1 MDGLKR
7 LSGAKEVSQDDFSA
21 GVGTYIVRLAGLPT
35 VTLADVKKE
44 AAGKY
49 TLEEVRLKITT
60 KAPEGTKVGDITLSG
75 DDCLKELK
83 ELKGK
88 KVVLSGV
95 LTDEGKGRHLA
106 LSKVGEAK

>member
-7 LSGAKEVSQDDFSA
+7 LSGATKVAQDDFSA
-21 GVGTYIVRLAGLPT
+21 GVGTYIVSFDAIPAAT
-35 VTLADVKKE
+35 VADVKKE
-44 AAGKY
+44 LGKY
-49 TLEEVRLKITT
+49 KLEEVRLKITT
-60 KAPEGTKVGDITLSG
+60 KAPEGTKVGDLTLAG

-95 LTDEGKGRHLA
+95 LTDDGKGRLLT
-106 LSKVGEAK
+106 LSKVSEAK

>member
-7 LSGAKEVSQDDFSA
+7 LSGATKVAQDDFSA
-21 GVGTYIVRLAGLPT
+21 GVGTYIVSFDALPT
-35 VTLADVKKE
+35 ATVADVKKE
-44 AAGKY
+44 IGKY
-49 TLEEVRLKITT
+49 KVEEVRLKITV
-60 KAPEGTKVGDITLSG
+60 KAPEGNKVGDITLAG

-95 LTDEGKGRHLA
+95 LTDDGKGRLLT
-106 LSKVGEAK
+106 LSKVSEAK